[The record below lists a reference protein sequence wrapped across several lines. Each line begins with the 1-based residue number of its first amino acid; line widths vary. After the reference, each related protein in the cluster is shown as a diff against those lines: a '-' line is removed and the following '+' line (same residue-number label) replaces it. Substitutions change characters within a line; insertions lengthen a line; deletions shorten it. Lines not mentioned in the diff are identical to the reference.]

1 MKVYDYM
8 INGVNSSHL
17 HHGGD
22 RVDPVQVLHQGLG
35 QVCYTEADGPVS
47 VSLQLDHFVGTKRR

>member
-1 MKVYDYM
+1 MTVM
-8 INGVNSSHL
+8 VNGVNSSHL

-35 QVCYTEADGPVS
+35 QVCHTEADGPVS
-47 VSLQLDHFVGTKRR
+47 VSLQLDHFVGTERR